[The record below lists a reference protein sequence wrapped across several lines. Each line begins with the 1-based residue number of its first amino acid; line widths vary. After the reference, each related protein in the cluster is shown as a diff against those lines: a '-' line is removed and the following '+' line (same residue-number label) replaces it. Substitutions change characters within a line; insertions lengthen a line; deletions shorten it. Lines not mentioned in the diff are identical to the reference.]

1 MEKTVINRLLDF
13 SGVLYNFEI
22 NRTVDG
28 QIKLG
33 QKDNHISQNLQI
45 CIV

>member
-1 MEKTVINRLLDF
+1 MEEAVINRLLDF

-22 NRTVDG
+22 NCTVDG

-33 QKDNHISQNLQI
+33 QK
-45 CIV
+45 